1 MADSYPLPR
10 AAADYLPLVY
20 DELRAL
26 AAAYLAGEPA
36 GHTLQATALV
46 HEAYIRLASRTGFPG
61 RSHFLAAAGEA
72 MRRLLVDHARRKR
85 ADKRGGRGKKIDLE
99 PDFLPGR
106 PFEPDDLLAVDDALC
121 RLAASD
127 PTAANLA
134 ALRVFGGLSVEEAG
148 DALGVPRA
156 TAYRDWKYAR
166 AWLSATLSEKPAES

>member
-1 MADSYPLPR
+1 MADSQHT
-10 AAADYLPLVY
+10 AGEYLPVVY

-61 RSHFLAAAGEA
+61 RPHFLAAAGEA

-85 ADKRGGRGKKIDLE
+85 ADKRGGGNRKIDLE
-99 PDFLPGR
+99 PDHMPGR
-106 PFEPDDLLAVDDALC
+106 ALEPDDLLAVDDALA
-121 RLAASD
+121 RLAATD
-127 PTAANLA
+127 PSAANLA
-134 ALRVFGGLSVEEAG
+134 ALRVFAGLSVEEAG

-156 TAYRDWKYAR
+156 TAYRDWKFAR
-166 AWLSATLSEKPAES
+166 AWLSAALSDNPSAQ